1 MALLMVREARVTS
14 AGRRTRLL
22 LESLHRGLPTPSYA
36 NGSYRDHRVSWRP
49 LKIDEA
55 LWSHCLADG
64 SPAPRQPNPVGAGV
78 SRSGGMN
85 AHDRLRRRRKGD
97 GHG

>member
-22 LESLHRGLPTPSYA
+22 LESLHRWLPTPSYA
-36 NGSYRDHRVSWRP
+36 NGSYRDHRVSGRP

-55 LWSHCLADG
+55 RLVTLLGRWV
-64 SPAPRQPNPVGAGV
+64 PAPRQPNPVGAGV